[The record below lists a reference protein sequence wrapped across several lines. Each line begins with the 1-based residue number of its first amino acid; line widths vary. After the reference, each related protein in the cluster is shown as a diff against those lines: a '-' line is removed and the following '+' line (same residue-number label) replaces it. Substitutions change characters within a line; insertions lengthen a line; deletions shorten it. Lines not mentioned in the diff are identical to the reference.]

1 MRSDLKTLKITPN
14 EVDDY
19 AELTVVDQS
28 AIAFYRAIAFK
39 QSNQQRSNQLWSFLL
54 AELFTLA
61 IIIIFVVP
69 LMLISLRNSKN
80 LTNEIST
87 ATPVL
92 LSAFALSLVIFLV
105 WNGYLWRRIKQI
117 KPTVKLLREVERF
130 NQVIQSIELL
140 DRLES
145 VQAEGRSSDLEN
157 RQQVLQ
163 VLQLTRDNLANALR
177 ADKILRLHKHVVEQR
192 YEVIANFEDN
202 LAELMGFTGDASMGE
217 YRHLLNDALQI
228 NLSVHQE
235 MRKL

>member
-1 MRSDLKTLKITPN
+1 MRSDLRTLKITPD

-28 AIAFYRAIAFK
+28 TIALYRAIAFK
-39 QSNQQRSNQLWSFLL
+39 KLHHVGTFLL
-54 AELFTLA
+54 VQLFTLG

-69 LMLISLRNSKN
+69 PVLISLRKSSN
-80 LTNEIST
+80 LSNETSAVLPIVLSIF
-87 ATPVL
+87 AFSLLIFVGWNAYL
-92 LSAFALSLVIFLV
+92 LSQI
-105 WNGYLWRRIKQI
+105 RRI

-145 VQAEGRSSDLEN
+145 VQGEGRSSELEN

-177 ADKILRLHKHVVEQR
+177 ADKIWRLHKNVVEQR
-192 YEVIANFEDN
+192 YTIINDFEEN
-202 LAELMGFTGDASMGE
+202 LAELMVFNGDAPVGE
-217 YRHLLNDALQI
+217 YRHLLNDAMQI